1 MTSLEDLSLVAMA
14 PSTRERVHACLA
26 ARKQQSTASGS
37 PRQQQQHNS
46 SGRVGGGV
54 GAVAPCTGLLAT
66 GVSVCP
72 QSERNL
78 VGLLDLDLCTVLAS
92 VPAAR
97 VVVYWR
103 TNVVK
108 SALASA
114 LSSRSTRRTFV
125 DEATSAAT
133 RGLLGGSGDGA
144 AAAVDLR
151 AFERELWRA
160 MGYNENTRRLITWLR
175 ARDAP
180 AHDARR
186 RRARRRRRRLG
197 APPPSS
203 VLVVAYE
210 ELQVRGWL
218 VCARP
223 LLPLPSEMGPSPLE
237 IPSSVDPVSLGR

>member
-1 MTSLEDLSLVAMA
+1 MASLEDLSLVAMA

-26 ARKQQSTASGS
+26 ARKQQRGGGAGAPSSASRVRLLASGS

-54 GAVAPCTGLLAT
+54 GAVAPCAGLLAM

-114 LSSRSTRRTFV
+114 ASALSSRSTRRTFV
-125 DEATSAAT
+125 DEATSAVDAALEAEIFERLRT
-133 RGLLGGSGDGA
+133 LAETKCIICISHSTALNAMADYRIAIAENGVAGGS
-144 AAAVDLR
+144 V
-151 AFERELWRA
+151 
-160 MGYNENTRRLITWLR
+160 
-175 ARDAP
+175 
-180 AHDARR
+180 
-186 RRARRRRRRLG
+186 
-197 APPPSS
+197 
-203 VLVVAYE
+203 
-210 ELQVRGWL
+210 
-218 VCARP
+218 
-223 LLPLPSEMGPSPLE
+223 
-237 IPSSVDPVSLGR
+237 